1 MEVITVKKFF
11 SILTLGLISIVLLSC
26 GVSTSANETA
36 KSYNYTV
43 KDISNFH
50 KFLLAE
56 ETEENINS
64 KPYNLNNDDEW
75 NVFDLCLMKRSILN
89 QQGRTGNTLVAYF
102 SRTGNTEKVANHII
116 SLTGADKYVIE
127 AAVPY
132 TDEDIAYS
140 NPSCRANIEQND
152 KTVRP
157 EIAEP
162 IDNIMDYDIIYLGY
176 PIWWGEEPRIIDTFL
191 EAYDFSDKTI
201 IPFATSG
208 SSGIAVSENNI
219 RNLGVEIGTQL
230 SGKRFSANAS
240 EEDVSAWLDTLEL
253 SQKTE
258 NTIINIEANGKILT
272 STLEN
277 NSSAKAF
284 ADLLK
289 DKSLT
294 LELDD
299 YGNFEKV
306 GALPKSLPAN
316 DKQITTEPG
325 DIILYQGDKITI
337 YYDKNTC
344 SFTKLGHIENATQN
358 ELKSILGDGSVTVTF
373 SLKK

>member
-1 MEVITVKKFF
+1 MKKFF
-11 SILTLGLISIVLLSC
+11 SIFTLGLISMVLLSC
-26 GVSTSANETA
+26 GVSTSANETT

-43 KDISNFH
+43 NDISNFQ

-56 ETEENINS
+56 EKEEHLNN
-64 KPYNLNNDDEW
+64 KPYNLNNDDKW
-75 NVFDLCLMKRSILN
+75 NVFDLCLMKRSVLN
-89 QQGRTGNTLVAYF
+89 QQGRTGDTLVAYF

-116 SLTGADKYVIE
+116 ALTDADKYVIE

-132 TDEDIAYS
+132 TDEDIAYN

-152 KTVRP
+152 KSVRP

-162 IDNIMDYDIIYLGY
+162 LDNIKDYDIIYLGY

-208 SSGIAVSENNI
+208 SSGITASENNI
-219 RNLGVEIGTQL
+219 RNLGVEIGKQL
-230 SGKRFSANAS
+230 SGKRFSANVS
-240 EEDVSAWLDTLEL
+240 KEDVSAWLDTLEL
-253 SQKTE
+253 VQNTEKTC
-258 NTIINIEANGKILT
+258 INIEVNGKILT

-284 ADLLK
+284 ADMLK

-306 GALPKSLPAN
+306 GALPQSLPSN
-316 DKQITTEPG
+316 DKHITTEPG

-337 YYDKNTC
+337 YYDENTW
-344 SFTKLGHIENATQN
+344 SFTKLGHIDNVTQN
-358 ELKSILGDGSVTVTF
+358 ELKSILGDGSVKITF

>member
-1 MEVITVKKFF
+1 MKKLF

-176 PIWWGEEPRIIDTFL
+176 PIWWGEESRIIDTFL

-208 SSGIAVSENNI
+208 SSGLAVSENNI

-258 NTIINIEANGKILT
+258 STIINIEVNGKILT

-337 YYDKNTC
+337 YYDKNTW

>member
-1 MEVITVKKFF
+1 MITVKKLF

-43 KDISNFH
+43 NDIGNFH

-102 SRTGNTEKVANHII
+102 SRTGNTEKIANHII

-127 AAVPY
+127 AAIPY

-152 KTVRP
+152 KTVCP

-191 EAYDFSDKTI
+191 EAYDFSDKTV

-240 EEDVSAWLDTLEL
+240 EEDVSAWLDTLEFP
-253 SQKTE
+253 QDTE
-258 NTIINIEANGKILT
+258 SIIINIEVNGKILT

-306 GALPKSLPAN
+306 GALPNSLPAN

-337 YYDKNTC
+337 YYDKNTW